1 MKNTIKPD
9 SVLKDYWRNNDRFSD
24 LFNQVFFHGEAVINP
39 GQLADKD
46 TEESAVIIDKK
57 QDNITS
63 ISRACDIIKEYS
75 DNINL
80 ILIGLENQMHVH
92 YGMPVRTMLY
102 EALDYTK
109 QCKDLEQQHRAEK
122 DLTSSGEFLSGM
134 AVSDKIKAAVTL
146 IVYYGEKPWDG
157 PESLED
163 MMNIPPAFQP
173 LFNNYNIRLLQ
184 VKDTETF
191 HFKNQDNE
199 DFFALLRE
207 FYYNEDKLDINKF
220 KENHPDLDIYWE
232 TAAAL
237 GAVTGTTELI
247 EYALSNKGG
256 RIHMCTAL
264 ENLKQEGIQ
273 EGIHNTIII
282 LRDLDIKEDVILLK
296 IQKQFKLSKEE
307 ALRYLKN

>member
-24 LFNQVFFHGEAVINP
+24 LFNQVFFHGDTVIEP

-57 QDNITS
+57 QDKITS
-63 ISRACDIIKEYS
+63 ISRARDIIKEYS

-80 ILIGLENQMHVH
+80 MLIGLENQMHVH

-109 QCKDLEQQHRAEK
+109 QCKNLEQKHRAEK

-146 IVYYGEKPWDG
+146 IVYYGEKTWDG
-157 PESLED
+157 PECLED
-163 MMNIPPAFQP
+163 MMDIPPAFQP

-184 VKDTETF
+184 VKDTEMF
-191 HFKNQDNE
+191 RFRNQDNE

-220 KENHPDLDIYWE
+220 KEKYPDWDIYWE

-296 IQKQFKLSKEE
+296 IQKQFKLSEEE
-307 ALRYLKN
+307 ALGYLKS